1 MTRNLRRLRADWA
14 AGVHATVPATITVLT
29 EEFSEEGRATGI
41 LDASGR
47 PIYRA
52 EIRRP
57 IGFVH
62 FDKPAGTARRS

>member
-1 MTRNLRRLRADWA
+1 MRNLRKLRADWYT
-14 AGVHATVPATITVLT
+14 GVQATVPATITVLT
-29 EEFSEEGRATGI
+29 DEFPEEGQPTGI

-62 FDKPAGTARRS
+62 FDKPGAARRS